1 MAKKEQDNFTKYL
14 TIGMVIFVVLTGV
27 FFSIYSNNQ
36 KNNVDIPTIASNVS
50 GKAITINPEVETTI
64 VDIWEDFQCP
74 VCKRF
79 EDANKAIIDKL
90 VAEKKI
96 QVNYHIL
103 SFLGPESVLL
113 ANAASCSADENKFTD
128 FHSLVFANQLPEN
141 SGGWTNETILMAS
154 KSVGID
160 SEEFAS
166 CVNTNKYG
174 PYVKFVASDGVKKN
188 VNATPTVFVDGK
200 EIDRNTA
207 YFDTVAFEKSLTK

>member
-1 MAKKEQDNFTKYL
+1 MVKKEQDNFTKYL

-27 FFSIYSNNQ
+27 FFSYYSNSQ
-36 KNNVDIPTIASNVS
+36 KSNVDTPALASNVA
-50 GKAITINPEVETTI
+50 GKAITLNPEIQTTV

-79 EDANKAIIDKL
+79 EDANKEVIDRL

-96 QVNYHIL
+96 QVNYHVL

-128 FHSLVFANQLPEN
+128 FHSMVFANQLPEN
-141 SGGWTNETILMAS
+141 SGGWTKETILLAS

-160 SEEFAS
+160 SENFAT
-166 CVNTNKYG
+166 CVNTNKYE
-174 PYVKFVASDGVKKN
+174 PYVKFVASDGVKNN

-207 YFDTVAFEKSLTK
+207 YFDSKAFEKTLTK